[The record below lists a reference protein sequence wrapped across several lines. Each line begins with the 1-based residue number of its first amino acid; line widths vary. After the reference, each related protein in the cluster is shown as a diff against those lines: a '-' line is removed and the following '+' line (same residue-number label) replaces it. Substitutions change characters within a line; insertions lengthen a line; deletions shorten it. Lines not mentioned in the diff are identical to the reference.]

1 MSNYSQK
8 MVKAMTAQEN
18 WDYAKAEEFASQNNL
33 STRSVISKVKSLG
46 LDYTPKP
53 KAEAKTPR
61 VRKADV
67 VGAIALAVGVPVDT
81 IAGLAKADASALAN
95 LLKGVRYFS
104 G

>member
-8 MVKAMTAQEN
+8 MVKVMTAQEN
-18 WDYAKAEEFASQNNL
+18 WDFAKAEEFASQNNL

-46 LDYTPKP
+46 LGYTPKP

-67 VGAIALAVGVPVDT
+67 VGAIALALEIPVDT
-81 IAGLAKADASALAN
+81 IAGLAKADASALGN
-95 LLKGVRYFS
+95 LLVATKGWE
-104 G
+104 

>member
-8 MVKAMTAQEN
+8 MVKVMTAQEN

-46 LDYTPKP
+46 LSYTPKP
-53 KAEAKTPR
+53 KAEAKMPR

-67 VGAIALAVGVPVDT
+67 VGAIALALEIPADT

-95 LLKGVRYFS
+95 LLIGVRHFS

>member
-8 MVKAMTAQEN
+8 MVKVMTAQEN
-18 WDYAKAEEFASQNNL
+18 WDFAKAEEFASENNL

-53 KAEAKTPR
+53 KAEAATPR

-67 VGAIALAVGVPVDT
+67 VGAIALALEIPVDT
-81 IAGLAKADASALAN
+81 IAGLAKADASALGN
-95 LLKGVRYFS
+95 LLVATKGWE
-104 G
+104 